1 MKVEDVMTRDVKTVE
16 RGTTLKEAAVLLAEL
31 HVSGLPVVE
40 NDRVVGVVSEADIL
54 FKERAGRPEDIG
66 LAGLMLALELGTV
79 SVDAKLHAR
88 TAGEAMTAPAIT
100 IGSSRPLAEAAAS
113 MLDHRIS
120 RLPVVDDGRLVGIVT
135 RADLV
140 RAFIRPD
147 EDIAREIKDD
157 VIVRSLWI
165 SPEEIDV
172 EVEDGEVTIGG
183 RVDTKADAELI
194 PSFAE
199 RVPGVVSVAST
210 LSWRS
215 TD

>member
-16 RGTTLKEAAVLLAEL
+16 RETTLKNAAGLLAEL
-31 HVSGLPVVE
+31 RVSGLPVVE
-40 NDRVVGVVSEADIL
+40 NGRVVGVVSEADIL
-54 FKERAGRPEDIG
+54 FKGRAGKPEDIG
-66 LAGLMLALELGTV
+66 LIGLLLELENV
-79 SVDAKLHAR
+79 NVDAKLHAR
-88 TAGEAMTAPAIT
+88 TAAEAMTAPAIT
-100 IGSSRPLAEAAAS
+100 IGPRRPLAEAAAS

-120 RLPVVDDGRLVGIVT
+120 RLPVVDDGTLVGIVT

-165 SPEEIDV
+165 SPEDIDV

-183 RVDTKADAELI
+183 TVDTKADAELI

-199 RVPGVVSVAST
+199 RVPGVVSVASR

-215 TD
+215 ID

>member
-16 RGTTLKEAAVLLAEL
+16 RRTTLKDAAALLVEL
-31 HVSGLPVVE
+31 RVSGLPVVE
-40 NDRVVGVVSEADIL
+40 NGRVVGVVSEADIL
-54 FKERAGRPEDIG
+54 FKERAGKPEDIG

-79 SVDAKLHAR
+79 SVDAKLYAR
-88 TAGEAMTAPAIT
+88 TAGEAMTEPAIT

-120 RLPVVDDGRLVGIVT
+120 RLPVVDDGTLVGIVT

-215 TD
+215 ID

>member
-16 RGTTLKEAAVLLAEL
+16 RRTTLKDAAALLAEL
-31 HVSGLPVVE
+31 RVSGLPVVE
-40 NDRVVGVVSEADIL
+40 NGRVVGVVSEADIL
-54 FKERAGRPEDIG
+54 FKERAGKP
-66 LAGLMLALELGTV
+66 
-79 SVDAKLHAR
+79 
-88 TAGEAMTAPAIT
+88 
-100 IGSSRPLAEAAAS
+100 
-113 MLDHRIS
+113 
-120 RLPVVDDGRLVGIVT
+120 
-135 RADLV
+135 
-140 RAFIRPD
+140 

-215 TD
+215 ID

>member
-1 MKVEDVMTRDVKTVE
+1 M
-16 RGTTLKEAAVLLAEL
+16 
-31 HVSGLPVVE
+31 
-40 NDRVVGVVSEADIL
+40 
-54 FKERAGRPEDIG
+54 
-66 LAGLMLALELGTV
+66 
-79 SVDAKLHAR
+79 
-88 TAGEAMTAPAIT
+88 
-100 IGSSRPLAEAAAS
+100 
-113 MLDHRIS
+113 
-120 RLPVVDDGRLVGIVT
+120 
-135 RADLV
+135 

-147 EDIAREIKDD
+147 EDIAREIEDD

-215 TD
+215 ID

>member
-40 NDRVVGVVSEADIL
+40 NGRVVGVVSEADIL
-54 FKERAGRPEDIG
+54 FKGRAGKPEDIG
-66 LAGLMLALELGTV
+66 LIGLLLELENV
-79 SVDAKLHAR
+79 NVDAKLHAR
-88 TAGEAMTAPAIT
+88 TAGEAMTAPALT
-100 IGSSRPLAEAAAS
+100 IGPRRPLAEAAAS

-120 RLPVVDDGRLVGIVT
+120 RLPVVDDGTLVGIVT

-147 EDIAREIKDD
+147 EDIAREIRDD

-165 SPEEIDV
+165 SPEDIDV
-172 EVEDGEVTIGG
+172 EVEDGEVTISGTA
-183 RVDTKADAELI
+183 DTKADAELI

-215 TD
+215 ID